1 MSDLFTGL
9 CSNSWERYCT
19 VYSYC
24 TVWNVAP
31 CTLYQ
36 KHCNRIVLIKPSLSR
51 LDWMHR
57 FTSDFVYIL
66 VSGPETRII
75 PLHGLQPWQAQS
87 QRVQNSKS
95 GWEYSK
101 NRNVLRPGNAE
112 KHDLK
117 KHRCG
122 IGALNK
128 NWRNMMGVH
137 CSFQT
142 LKNHSTL
149 LCRLFSSRCETFFIA
164 AVV

>member
-1 MSDLFTGL
+1 M
-9 CSNSWERYCT
+9 
-19 VYSYC
+19 
-24 TVWNVAP
+24 
-31 CTLYQ
+31 
-36 KHCNRIVLIKPSLSR
+36 
-51 LDWMHR
+51 
-57 FTSDFVYIL
+57 
-66 VSGPETRII
+66 I

-101 NRNVLRPGNAE
+101 NRNVLRRGNAE

-117 KHRCG
+117 KHRFG

-149 LCRLFSSRCETFFIA
+149 LCRLFSSRCETLFTGLHSTW
-164 AVV
+164 AVHGQWALKCFHKLHVKLNFLFSRPYTYLILVFQHNIQHHIHFRLQRAKQYYLLSIFGIWACLTS